1 MIKLQMFFNV
11 KTVHL
16 CLFFNNILKT
26 IANYKLIGLYCFIGI
41 VSIQGERRF
50 SIVQLK
56 KRIWKLASL
65 LPLSLLLFLGGCEK
79 IAVLNP
85 QGPVAKTQYDLIIWS
100 LILMS
105 VIIVVVFVLFTII
118 LIRYREKPENMD
130 YEPPD
135 IHGNTLLEVIWTIFP
150 VIIVIALSIPTV
162 KATYATEKPPEQTK
176 DIKPVEI
183 YVTSANWKWL
193 FSYPEEGIETVN
205 YLNVPAGVPIQFKLT
220 SVGPMNAFWVPELGG
235 MKYTMDGMIMDLFLQ
250 ADKPGSYTGRSA
262 NFSGEGFTDME
273 FELEA
278 KTKEEYDKW
287 VKEAKGAPP
296 LSEKKYK
303 EIVQPGVVGR
313 MTYSNTHL
321 KYVDPKSL
329 EYCDYNYYKNKK

>member
-1 MIKLQMFFNV
+1 M
-11 KTVHL
+11 
-16 CLFFNNILKT
+16 
-26 IANYKLIGLYCFIGI
+26 
-41 VSIQGERRF
+41 
-50 SIVQLK
+50 QLK
-56 KRIWKLASL
+56 KKFWKLASL

-85 QGPVAKTQYDLIIWS
+85 QGPVAKSQYDLIIWS

-150 VIIVIALSIPTV
+150 IIIVVALAIPTV
-162 KATYATEKPPEQTK
+162 KATYASEKPPEQTK

-235 MKYTMDGMIMDLFLQ
+235 MKYTMDGMIMDLYLQ

-262 NFSGEGFTDME
+262 NFSGEGFTHME

-278 KTKEEYDKW
+278 KTKEEYNKW
-287 VKEAKGAPP
+287 VKEAKGAPN
-296 LSEKKYK
+296 LSENKYK
-303 EIVQPGVVGR
+303 EIIQPGVVGR
-313 MTYSNTHL
+313 MTFSNTHL